1 MIHLEKLT
9 YDNFD
14 DVFELE
20 VTEEQKNFVAH
31 NCYSVAEAYVTLIN
45 GGQVFP
51 FAIYNDDE
59 LVGFIQL
66 AYGENADQD
75 GVSMEKDNYEI
86 WRFMIDKRFQ
96 RKGYGKAAL
105 QLALDFIRTWPCGKA
120 ELCWIS
126 YEPENTAAKALYK
139 SFGFEET
146 GEMCDE
152 EIVAVLK
159 L

>member
-20 VTEEQKNFVAH
+20 VTEEQKSFVAH

-75 GVSMEKDNYEI
+75 GVSMEKDSYEV

-96 RKGYGKAAL
+96 RKGYGKAAMK
-105 QLALDFIRTWPCGKA
+105 LALDFIRTWPCGKA